1 MAKYLNDTFQTV
13 DVTMND
19 SIPQYGFD
27 GRKEVFNMFDELEPN
42 EALGGHH
49 LKDTTMLEFGI
60 DNLHF
65 LQLDVKSNVLL
76 YEGSH
81 LSRLTCTLMLLN
93 ACASH
98 RCTNGFVDEPL
109 SLL

>member
-1 MAKYLNDTFQTV
+1 
-13 DVTMND
+13 MND
-19 SIPQYGFD
+19 SIPQYGID
-27 GRKEVFNMFDELEPN
+27 GREEVFNMFDELKLD

-49 LKDTTMLEFGI
+49 PKDATMPKFGI
-60 DNLHF
+60 DNFHF
-65 LQLDVKSNVLL
+65 LKLDVKSDVPL

-81 LSRLTCTLMLLN
+81 FSRFTCTLMLLN

-98 RCTNGFVDEPL
+98 KCINGFMDELL